1 MKWSLSLFFIL
12 GTTTLSLSGCM
23 AMGMHGMMQH
33 GSSHQDHP
41 ANTPVTAEIRTDA
54 VSIVLEVP
62 PLYAGEESIISVKI
76 YALHSRI
83 PQSGAQVTVL
93 VQQAEHSAAGS
104 AAHTAREM
112 PVRRAEEAAEKGVYQ
127 LKYVFAEP
135 GVYKVVAQIQL
146 NGGDQAVPPLA
157 VTATQEVG
165 HRGHG
170 GHPMDISS
178 MVVLGGIGMVLM
190 MAAMMGG
197 GLF

>member
-1 MKWSLSLFFIL
+1 MKRPLSLFFTL
-12 GTTTLSLSGCM
+12 GTSILSLGGCM
-23 AMGMHGMMQH
+23 TMGMHGMMQH

-41 ANTPVTAEIRTDA
+41 ANTPVTAEIRTDE

-93 VQQAEHSAAGS
+93 VQQAGHAA
-104 AAHTAREM
+104 ADPTVHTTHAP

-157 VTATQEVG
+157 VTTTQEVG

-170 GHPMDISS
+170 GYSMSISP